1 VNGTGSRT
9 TYFDATISF
18 FFGSATFFVAAL
30 RGPFAAAGFL
40 EPLEVATV
48 FVTFGDSVVSF
59 EALARVGSETREL
72 DTAGSAGVRAETGDV
87 ADVEAG
93 AGAQGGRPEVER
105 TAVGSWETEPV
116 PEEEAPEMGEDTST
130 PTVVE
135 SF

>member
-1 VNGTGSRT
+1 M

-30 RGPFAAAGFL
+30 RCPFAAADFL
-40 EPLEVATV
+40 ELLEVATV
-48 FVTFGDSVVSF
+48 FVTFRDSVVSF
-59 EALARVGSETREL
+59 EALAGVGLETREL
-72 DTAGSAGVRAETGDV
+72 DAAVSAGVRAETEEV

-93 AGAQGGRPEVER
+93 AGVQEGRPEVER
-105 TAVGSWETEPV
+105 TAVGSWETKPV
-116 PEEEAPEMGEDTST
+116 PEEEAPEIGEDTST